1 MPSEKVRHCLENAK
15 RWERMASGVRDPGLK
30 AAYAFSAGQW
40 RRLAEEI
47 EHVEKRDG
55 VFIPADSSLSE
66 TACLLP
72 SMFR

>member
-1 MPSEKVRHCLENAK
+1 MPSEQVRYCLENAK

-55 VFIPADSSLSE
+55 AIPADSSISE

-72 SMFR
+72 SMFQ

>member
-1 MPSEKVRHCLENAK
+1 MPSERVRHCLENAK
-15 RWERMASGVRDPGLK
+15 RWERMASGAQDLGLK

-55 VFIPADSSLSE
+55 AIPAD
-66 TACLLP
+66 ACLLP
-72 SMFR
+72 SMFQ